1 MGNIRQS
8 GVGIPWQLP
17 AADHS
22 VACWTNKAPENGV
35 WMQRSQKLNTFCY
48 VTSSFD
54 LDFMHACHDYIIFG
68 HGEPISQI
76 MWIMTRRCL
85 ISAVVGCMLPAGC
98 TLCTWLTAF
107 LFHET
112 QNVLVQISTNL
123 LAHLRNETMC
133 TFTVDHVGTVWTC
146 VTSDDPEWPL
156 EVLPANAILTW
167 ASILSSAH
175 SGSTSGALPN
185 AWTVKGSNSSLCF
198 AWYSRGLCLFCIEL
212 KEKGCH
218 SHLCGL
224 SNAGMAVNTNS
235 EY

>member
-54 LDFMHACHDYIIFG
+54 LDFMHACHDYIIYG

-85 ISAVVGCMLPAGC
+85 ISAVVGCMLLGGC
-98 TLCTWLTAF
+98 TLCILTYSF
-107 LFHET
+107 LVSWDTE
-112 QNVLVQISTNL
+112 
-123 LAHLRNETMC
+123 C
-133 TFTVDHVGTVWTC
+133 TGPNFNQFI
-146 VTSDDPEWPL
+146 VTSQKWNSVHIYCGSRRYCVNLCHFRWPWM
-156 EVLPANAILTW
+156 AFRG
-167 ASILSSAH
+167 SS
-175 SGSTSGALPN
+175 GKCKTRLGKY
-185 AWTVKGSNSSLCF
+185 TMLCP
-198 AWYSRGLCLFCIEL
+198 
-212 KEKGCH
+212 
-218 SHLCGL
+218 
-224 SNAGMAVNTNS
+224 
-235 EY
+235 